1 MQNATP
7 CRGPVFCY
15 HAAFTAAL
23 HASHAGAELELRAR
37 LFCLEPDWHRGPH
50 GLALTSSTRSAWRF
64 HVPPNLESQYRRAGK
79 PCQEK
84 KASQPQNVVGILK
97 TCPICSGVL
106 SRTSKFFVLSL
117 ALECKKISRGC
128 EKYFVLRT
136 PRATALVSRET
147 TRTHRGAE
155 NFRWL
160 RLVSSF

>member
-7 CRGPVFCY
+7 CLGPVFCY

-97 TCPICSGVL
+97 TSPICSGVL
-106 SRTSKFFVLSL
+106 SRTCKFLVLSL
-117 ALECKKISRGC
+117 APERKKIREVVKNISCFLRRGLQPGC
-128 EKYFVLRT
+128 VAKRLAHMEGWK
-136 PRATALVSRET
+136 
-147 TRTHRGAE
+147 
-155 NFRWL
+155 NFRRL
-160 RLVSSF
+160 RIVSSF